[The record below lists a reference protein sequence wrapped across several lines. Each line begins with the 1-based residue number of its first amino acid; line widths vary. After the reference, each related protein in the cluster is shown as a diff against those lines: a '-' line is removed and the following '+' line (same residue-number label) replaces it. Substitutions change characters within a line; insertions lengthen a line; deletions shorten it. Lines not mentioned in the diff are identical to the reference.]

1 MSHFD
6 LMEVKEGRRVIEHNS
21 NSRSRRESSN
31 TRILDSV
38 QNASMVSDSDAIV
51 GFDERDVDHPETG
64 VLATPS
70 LSTRQPPETQIRWWP
85 ELDRLLVARRPPP
98 KPNPRFM
105 RRNDPRGGAG
115 PNGNT
120 PPTPQCPCRSSHLTD
135 LDSGRLDSRELS
147 YVQPPPV
154 ETLHR
159 LDHGRSHPQTHPHRS
174 RSARDA
180 IHHTR

>member
-64 VLATPS
+64 GLATPS

-105 RRNDPRGGAG
+105 RRNDPPEALAQMAKLLQPFNADVKSAHSSGPSRIGFAIAFFPSAAAG
-115 PNGNT
+115 
-120 PPTPQCPCRSSHLTD
+120 
-135 LDSGRLDSRELS
+135 
-147 YVQPPPV
+147 
-154 ETLHR
+154 TLP
-159 LDHGRSHPQTHPHRS
+159 LPAASE
-174 RSARDA
+174 
-180 IHHTR
+180 